1 MDMNNCNCNDDYE
14 SARKKIEECNKNI
27 KFCYIQGP
35 TGPKGEKGD
44 PGSIGL
50 QGKVGPT
57 GPMGPKGENGPT
69 TIEIG
74 KIETVNPE
82 TNAEVINTG
91 TNQDVILNFK
101 IPRGIDGLQGP
112 QGPIGPMGLQGEQ
125 GIEGPKGEKGDP
137 GEKGEQGPRGFP
149 GEIGISQ
156 AITIDGTETVES
168 NEEAQVQD
176 DFENNIHHLTFY
188 IPKGEKGDVGPI
200 GPEGPK
206 GEKGEDGTSNDIL
219 YNSLFFVD
227 IPETTVAGIAQIG
240 SSKKIPNTDEYFK
253 ISESRNINIQKSGTY
268 EITLNGKISGVTSTI
283 GASFY
288 LYDVTNNQKI
298 SNSNLELKKGN
309 ISEMTFSKLFLLE
322 VNNLVQLQLRTEI
335 ENNQTA
341 DITFSDINIL
351 IKKYNI

>member
-14 SARKKIEECNKNI
+14 SAIKKIEECNKNI

-35 TGPKGEKGD
+35 TGPR
-44 PGSIGL
+44 
-50 QGKVGPT
+50 
-57 GPMGPKGENGPT
+57 GPKGENGPT

-74 KIETVNPE
+74 KIETINPE
-82 TNAEVINTG
+82 MNAEVINTG
-91 TNQDVILNFK
+91 TNKDVILNFK
-101 IPRGIDGLQGP
+101 IPRGMDGIQGP

-125 GIEGPKGEKGDP
+125 GIKGPKGEKG
-137 GEKGEQGPRGFP
+137 EQGEQGPRGFP

-156 AITIDGTETVES
+156 AITIDGAETVEF

-188 IPKGEKGDVGPI
+188 IPKGEKGDAGPI

-206 GEKGEDGTSNDIL
+206 GEDRTNEDIL

-298 SNSNLELKKGN
+298 SNSTLQLRKGN

>member
-35 TGPKGEKGD
+35 TGPR
-44 PGSIGL
+44 
-50 QGKVGPT
+50 
-57 GPMGPKGENGPT
+57 GPKGENGPT

-74 KIETVNPE
+74 KIETINPE
-82 TNAEVINTG
+82 MNAEVINTG
-91 TNQDVILNFK
+91 TNKDVILNFK
-101 IPRGIDGLQGP
+101 IPRGMDGIQGP

-125 GIEGPKGEKGDP
+125 GIKGPK

-156 AITIDGTETVES
+156 AITIDGAETVEF

-188 IPKGEKGDVGPI
+188 IPKGEKGDAGPI
-200 GPEGPK
+200 GPEGP
-206 GEKGEDGTSNDIL
+206 KGEDGTSNDIL

-253 ISESRNINIQKSGTY
+253 ISESRNINIQQSGTY

-298 SNSNLELKKGN
+298 SNSTLQLRKGN

>member
-1 MDMNNCNCNDDYE
+1 MMIMKVLE
-14 SARKKIEECNKNI
+14 KKIEECNKNI

-44 PGSIGL
+44 PSSIGL

-82 TNAEVINTG
+82 MNAEVINTG
-91 TNQDVILNFK
+91 TNQDIILNFK
-101 IPRGIDGLQGP
+101 IPRGMDGIQGP

-125 GIEGPKGEKGDP
+125 GIEGPKGDKGDP
-137 GEKGEQGPRGFP
+137 GEKGEQ
-149 GEIGISQ
+149 
-156 AITIDGTETVES
+156 
-168 NEEAQVQD
+168 
-176 DFENNIHHLTFY
+176 
-188 IPKGEKGDVGPI
+188 
-200 GPEGPK
+200 
-206 GEKGEDGTSNDIL
+206 GEDGTSNDIL

-227 IPETTVAGIAQIG
+227 IPETTVAGIAQVG

-253 ISESRNINIQKSGTY
+253 ISESRNINIQQSGTY

-288 LYDVTNNQKI
+288 LYDVTNNKKI
-298 SNSNLELKKGN
+298 SNSTLQLKKGN

-322 VNNLVQLQLRTEI
+322 VNNLV
-335 ENNQTA
+335 
-341 DITFSDINIL
+341 
-351 IKKYNI
+351 

>member
-35 TGPKGEKGD
+35 TGPR
-44 PGSIGL
+44 
-50 QGKVGPT
+50 
-57 GPMGPKGENGPT
+57 GPKGENGPT

-74 KIETVNPE
+74 KIETINPE
-82 TNAEVINTG
+82 MNAEVINTG
-91 TNQDVILNFK
+91 TNKDVILNFK
-101 IPRGIDGLQGP
+101 IPRGMDGIQGP

-125 GIEGPKGEKGDP
+125 GIKGPKGEKG
-137 GEKGEQGPRGFP
+137 EQGEQGPRGFP

-156 AITIDGTETVES
+156 AITIDGTETVEF

-188 IPKGEKGDVGPI
+188 IPKGEKGDAGPI

-206 GEKGEDGTSNDIL
+206 GEDGTNEDIL
-219 YNSLFFVD
+219 YNSLFFID
-227 IPETTVAGIAQIG
+227 IPETTVTGIAQVG

-253 ISESRNINIQKSGTY
+253 ISESRNINIQQSGTY

-298 SNSNLELKKGN
+298 SNSTLQLRKGN

>member
-1 MDMNNCNCNDDYE
+1 MMIMKVLE
-14 SARKKIEECNKNI
+14 KKIEECNKNI

-44 PGSIGL
+44 PSSIGL

-82 TNAEVINTG
+82 MNAEVINTG
-91 TNQDVILNFK
+91 TNQDIILNFK
-101 IPRGIDGLQGP
+101 IPRGMDGIQGP

-125 GIEGPKGEKGDP
+125 GIEGPKGDKGDP
-137 GEKGEQGPRGFP
+137 GEKGEQ
-149 GEIGISQ
+149 
-156 AITIDGTETVES
+156 
-168 NEEAQVQD
+168 
-176 DFENNIHHLTFY
+176 
-188 IPKGEKGDVGPI
+188 
-200 GPEGPK
+200 
-206 GEKGEDGTSNDIL
+206 GEDGTSNDIL

-227 IPETTVAGIAQIG
+227 IPETTVAGIAQVG

-253 ISESRNINIQKSGTY
+253 ISESRNINIQQSGTY
-268 EITLNGKISGVTSTI
+268 EITLDGKISGVTSTI

-288 LYDVTNNQKI
+288 LYDVTNKKKI
-298 SNSNLELKKGN
+298 SNSTLQLRKGN

-322 VNNLVQLQLRTEI
+322 VNNLIQLQLRTEI
-335 ENNQTA
+335 ENNQT
-341 DITFSDINIL
+341 DNITFSDINIL

>member
-35 TGPKGEKGD
+35 TGPR
-44 PGSIGL
+44 
-50 QGKVGPT
+50 
-57 GPMGPKGENGPT
+57 GPKGENGPT

-74 KIETVNPE
+74 KIETINPE
-82 TNAEVINTG
+82 MNAEVINTG
-91 TNQDVILNFK
+91 TNKDVILNFK
-101 IPRGIDGLQGP
+101 IPRGMDGIQGP

-125 GIEGPKGEKGDP
+125 GIKGPKGEKG
-137 GEKGEQGPRGFP
+137 EQGEQGPRGFP

-156 AITIDGTETVES
+156 AITIDGAETVEF

-188 IPKGEKGDVGPI
+188 IPKGEKGDAGPI

-206 GEKGEDGTSNDIL
+206 GEDRTNEDIL

-309 ISEMTFSKLFLLE
+309 ISEITFSKLFLLE
-322 VNNLVQLQLRTEI
+322 VNNLIQLQLRTEI

>member
-35 TGPKGEKGD
+35 TGPR
-44 PGSIGL
+44 
-50 QGKVGPT
+50 
-57 GPMGPKGENGPT
+57 GPKGENGPT

-74 KIETVNPE
+74 KIETINPE
-82 TNAEVINTG
+82 MNAEVINTG
-91 TNQDVILNFK
+91 TNKDVILNFK
-101 IPRGIDGLQGP
+101 IPRGMDGIQGP

-125 GIEGPKGEKGDP
+125 GIKGPKGD
-137 GEKGEQGPRGFP
+137 KGEQGPRGFP

-156 AITIDGTETVES
+156 AITIDGAETVEF

-188 IPKGEKGDVGPI
+188 IPKGEKGDAGPI
-200 GPEGPK
+200 GPEGP
-206 GEKGEDGTSNDIL
+206 KGEDGTSNDIL

-309 ISEMTFSKLFLLE
+309 ISEITFSKLFLLE
-322 VNNLVQLQLRTEI
+322 VNNLIQLQLRTEI

>member
-1 MDMNNCNCNDDYE
+1 MNNCNCNDDYE

-35 TGPKGEKGD
+35 TGPR
-44 PGSIGL
+44 
-50 QGKVGPT
+50 
-57 GPMGPKGENGPT
+57 GPKGENGPT

-74 KIETVNPE
+74 KIETINPE
-82 TNAEVINTG
+82 MNAEVINTG
-91 TNQDVILNFK
+91 TNKDVILNFK
-101 IPRGIDGLQGP
+101 IPRGMDGIQGP

-125 GIEGPKGEKGDP
+125 GIKGPKGEKG
-137 GEKGEQGPRGFP
+137 EQGEQGPRGFP

-156 AITIDGTETVES
+156 AITIDGAETVEF

-188 IPKGEKGDVGPI
+188 IPKGEKGDAGPI

-206 GEKGEDGTSNDIL
+206 GEDGTNEDIL

-227 IPETTVAGIAQIG
+227 IPETTVTGIAQVG

-253 ISESRNINIQKSGTY
+253 ISESRNINIQQSGTY

-298 SNSNLELKKGN
+298 SNSTLQLRKGN

>member
-1 MDMNNCNCNDDYE
+1 MNNCNCNDDYE

-50 QGKVGPT
+50 QEKVGPT

-82 TNAEVINTG
+82 MNAEVINTG
-91 TNQDVILNFK
+91 TNQDIILNFK
-101 IPRGIDGLQGP
+101 IPRGMDGIQGP

-137 GEKGEQGPRGFP
+137 GEKGEQG
-149 GEIGISQ
+149 
-156 AITIDGTETVES
+156 
-168 NEEAQVQD
+168 
-176 DFENNIHHLTFY
+176 
-188 IPKGEKGDVGPI
+188 
-200 GPEGPK
+200 
-206 GEKGEDGTSNDIL
+206 EDGTSNDIL

-227 IPETTVAGIAQIG
+227 IPETTVAGIAQVG

-253 ISESRNINIQKSGTY
+253 ISESRNINIQQSGTY

-288 LYDVTNNQKI
+288 LYDVTNNKKI
-298 SNSNLELKKGN
+298 SNSTLQLRKGN

-322 VNNLVQLQLRTEI
+322 VNNLIQLQLRTEI